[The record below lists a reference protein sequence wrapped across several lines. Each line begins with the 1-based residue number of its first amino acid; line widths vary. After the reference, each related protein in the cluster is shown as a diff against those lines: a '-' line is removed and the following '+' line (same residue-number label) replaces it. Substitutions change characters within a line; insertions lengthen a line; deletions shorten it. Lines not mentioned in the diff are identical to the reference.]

1 MHLDISGSIP
11 ANGPV
16 VTRTTTVENPT
27 KVFVEA
33 FKLALA
39 SRGIA
44 VRDGAEDGDDVM
56 RVMMVEDR
64 RVLAKH
70 SSAPLAEIAGGFL
83 KPSQNFYGE
92 MILKTIGR
100 LGGEGG
106 TTQIGTTPAGRKA
119 ALESLVK
126 WGVPADGLVMYDGS
140 GLSRYNYVTADGVVT
155 LLKKVWTDEKL
166 RGPFVAA
173 LPVGGHDGTLSNRMK
188 DSELD
193 RRVQAKTGSISNVR
207 SLSGFLE
214 TNSGERLVFS
224 MIANHFT
231 APASQIDG
239 VVEKALTRLLRYTQ

>member
-1 MHLDISGSIP
+1 MP
-11 ANGPV
+11 
-16 VTRTTTVENPT
+16 
-27 KVFVEA
+27 
-33 FKLALA
+33 LATF
-39 SRGIA
+39 
-44 VRDGAEDGDDVM
+44 
-56 RVMMVEDR
+56 
-64 RVLAKH
+64 AKH
-70 SSAPLAEIAGGFL
+70 LSAPLSEIAGSFL

-106 TTQIGTTPAGRKA
+106 TAQIGTTPAGRKA
-119 ALESLVK
+119 ALESLAK
-126 WGVPADGLVMYDGS
+126 WGIPADGLVMYDGS

-155 LLKKVWTDEKL
+155 LLKKVWTDDKL

-193 RRVQAKTGSISNVR
+193 RRVQAKTGSIANVR

-214 TNSGERLVFS
+214 TTSGERLVFS

-239 VVEKALTRLLRYTQ
+239 VVEKALTRLLRYPQ

>member
-1 MHLDISGSIP
+1 
-11 ANGPV
+11 
-16 VTRTTTVENPT
+16 
-27 KVFVEA
+27 
-33 FKLALA
+33 
-39 SRGIA
+39 
-44 VRDGAEDGDDVM
+44 
-56 RVMMVEDR
+56 
-64 RVLAKH
+64 
-70 SSAPLAEIAGGFL
+70 
-83 KPSQNFYGE
+83 

-155 LLKKVWTDEKL
+155 LLKKVWSDEKL

-239 VVEKALTRLLRYTQ
+239 VVEKALTRAFEIPAIAGRFPGSRASSGFRGRSGFRRYPPVALVRNQPRERTKNPDEPRNRN